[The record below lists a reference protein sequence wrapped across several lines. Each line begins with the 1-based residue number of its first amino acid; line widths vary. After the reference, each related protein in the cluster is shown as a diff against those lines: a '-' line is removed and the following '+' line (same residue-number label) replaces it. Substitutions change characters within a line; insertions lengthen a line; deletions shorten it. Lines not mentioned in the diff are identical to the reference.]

1 MRWSRVAFAVVG
13 VDAAT
18 GGSSHVTRSLGG
30 GLPGDLAHRWRLSYD
45 NATNNVGLIIM
56 FVSGISLLVCV
67 ALARPRPAVVDAMLV
82 ALVVSF
88 VVNDTPE
95 DVALWGALGAIAL
108 LGWARSRVG

>member
-1 MRWSRVAFAVVG
+1 M
-13 VDAAT
+13 
-18 GGSSHVTRSLGG
+18 TRSLGG

-67 ALARPRPAVVDAMLV
+67 ALARPRPA
-82 ALVVSF
+82 LVVSF